1 MRQNVVMPKNQPSGV
16 AVPRR
21 RELDRATQIRLADV
35 ARAYFLEGR
44 SKVEIAADFS
54 LTRFQVA
61 KMLDDARAH
70 GIVSIEIRDPRN
82 RAAGLEDELAAVLGV
97 QRVQIV
103 DVTDG
108 DLRDNAERVGIAVME
123 LIRELVRPGMTVGIS
138 WSRALDSAARFL
150 PDLPPCNVVQLAG
163 ALKVY
168 GPGFIPRM
176 MAQLS
181 ENPRIHTYPISAPL
195 VVDEPATAR
204 DLMRQP
210 EIADALSLANH
221 LDLAVVAI
229 GAWKANESTV
239 WDKVSQ
245 ADRDAGTRAGAV
257 AEISGRLVGAIGQ
270 PIHTDL
276 GQRTIGVTLEQ
287 LAAASQVIAVAR
299 GVGRVEA
306 VLAAVMSNIVSCLV
320 VDSLLAAAILA
331 EAKSN
336 PAP

>member
-1 MRQNVVMPKNQPSGV
+1 MPKNQPAGDS
-16 AVPRR
+16 VPRR

-35 ARAYFLEGR
+35 ARAYFLDGR

-61 KMLDDARAH
+61 KMLDDARGY

-97 QRVQIV
+97 QRVEIV
-103 DVTDG
+103 DVTNG
-108 DLRDNAERVGIAVME
+108 DLGDNAERVGIAVME

-150 PDLPPCNVVQLAG
+150 PDLPPCNIVQLAG
-163 ALKVY
+163 ALQVY

-195 VVDEPATAR
+195 VVDEPSTAR

-210 EIADALSLANH
+210 EIADALSLAND

-257 AEISGRLVGAIGQ
+257 AEISGRLVGAMGE

-276 GQRTIGVTLEQ
+276 GQRTIGVTIEQ
-287 LAAASQVIAVAR
+287 LANATQVIAVAR

-306 VLAAVMSNIVSCLV
+306 VVAAVKSNVVSCLV
-320 VDSLLAAAILA
+320 LDSSLAAAILGQA
-331 EAKSN
+331 GTETA
-336 PAP
+336 PA